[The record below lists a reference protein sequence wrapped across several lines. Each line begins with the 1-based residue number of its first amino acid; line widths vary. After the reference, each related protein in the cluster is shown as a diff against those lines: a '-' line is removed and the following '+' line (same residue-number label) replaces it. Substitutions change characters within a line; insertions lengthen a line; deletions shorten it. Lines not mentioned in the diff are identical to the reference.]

1 MILEQKKLLNVRE
14 FAECTGYSPRY
25 VREFLIPN
33 GTINGAFHFG
43 DNGQWRI
50 PVDLNKQLLGIYDK
64 SIDNMKVNRI
74 VDNPELLRKRIKQHV
89 EKLHNN

>member
-1 MILEQKKLLNVRE
+1 MIKEQKKLLNVRE

-25 VREFLIPN
+25 VRENLIPN
-33 GTINGAFHFG
+33 GIINGAFRFG

-50 PVDLNKQLLGIYDK
+50 PMDLNKMLLGLLDK
-64 SIDNMKVNRI
+64 PICKMKVNRI
-74 VDNPELLRKRIKQHV
+74 IDNPELLKKRIKQHV